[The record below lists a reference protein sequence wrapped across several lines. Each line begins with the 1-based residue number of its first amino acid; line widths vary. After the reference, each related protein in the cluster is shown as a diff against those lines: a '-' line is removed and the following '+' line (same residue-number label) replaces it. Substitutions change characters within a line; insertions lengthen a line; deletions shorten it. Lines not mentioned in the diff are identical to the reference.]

1 VHDEAS
7 SEDAK
12 AQELAAAVREIQER
26 VRSHY
31 ATATGSE
38 TPVPQPDLMAVL
50 HARDAAEAK
59 VASIGMVNPR
69 PPGFFNSLIQGVKK
83 TVARALDWH
92 VREQVEFNRASV
104 ECVNATL
111 DALNDLNRAMIRLN
125 RELKRAEEEARELA
139 DIRVHWVQWR
149 QEWERKLASTEM
161 QFLRSVA
168 ELEASFRQ
176 RTTQMESASRELAT
190 SQHRDFSVR
199 LDQVAS
205 ELNAGLLREFD
216 RLRTEHLV
224 RMHADYER
232 IIHSELR
239 LIRQR
244 LATGRG
250 DETTSLPVP
259 AGAALPAPPID
270 WLKFADRFRGTEE
283 YVKETQRFYLPH
295 FSRCHYVLDI
305 GCGRGEFLELM
316 QESGVAARGIDLNE
330 ECVAICRQKGLEAQ
344 LADVFTY
351 LDELPAGG
359 FDGIFCGQVVEHIAP
374 ERVPDLIRLMAR
386 ALQPGGVVVVETPNP
401 ESLAIFATHF
411 YIDPTHV
418 RPVPAPLLVFY
429 MEEHGL
435 GGIRVERRSPA
446 VESLPALAQ
455 LPEEVRD
462 SFFGGLDYAAIA
474 MKLS

>member
-1 VHDEAS
+1 MPDEATEES
-7 SEDAK
+7 K

-59 VASIGMVNPR
+59 VASIGIVNPR

-111 DALNDLNRAMIRLN
+111 DALNDLNRAMMRLN
-125 RELKRAEEEARELA
+125 RGLKRAEEEARELA

-176 RTTQMESASRELAT
+176 RTMQIESASGELAA

-244 LATGRG
+244 MATGRSE
-250 DETTSLPVP
+250 ETASPPVP
-259 AGAALPAPPID
+259 GNAAPPID

-283 YVKETQRFYLPH
+283 YVKDTQRFYLPH
-295 FSRCHYVLDI
+295 FSRCHYVLDV

-330 ECVAICRQKGLEAQ
+330 ECVTICRQKGLEAQ

-351 LDELPAGG
+351 LHELPAGG

-374 ERVPDLIRLMAR
+374 ERLPDLIRLMAR
-386 ALQPGGVVVVETPNP
+386 ALQPGGVLVVETPNP

-418 RPVPAPLLVFY
+418 RPVPAALLVFY
-429 MEEHGL
+429 MEEYGL
-435 GGIRVERRSPA
+435 GGIRVERRFPA

-474 MKLS
+474 TKLT

>member
-1 VHDEAS
+1 VLDPCL
-7 SEDAK
+7 
-12 AQELAAAVREIQER
+12 QAA
-26 VRSHY
+26 HH
-31 ATATGSE
+31 
-38 TPVPQPDLMAVL
+38 VL
-50 HARDAAEAK
+50 
-59 VASIGMVNPR
+59 
-69 PPGFFNSLIQGVKK
+69 SLI
-83 TVARALDWH
+83 H
-92 VREQVEFNRASV
+92 
-104 ECVNATL
+104 
-111 DALNDLNRAMIRLN
+111 I
-125 RELKRAEEEARELA
+125 
-139 DIRVHWVQWR
+139 
-149 QEWERKLASTEM
+149 
-161 QFLRSVA
+161 
-168 ELEASFRQ
+168 
-176 RTTQMESASRELAT
+176 
-190 SQHRDFSVR
+190 
-199 LDQVAS
+199 
-205 ELNAGLLREFD
+205 
-216 RLRTEHLV
+216 
-224 RMHADYER
+224 
-232 IIHSELR
+232 
-239 LIRQR
+239 
-244 LATGRG
+244 
-250 DETTSLPVP
+250 
-259 AGAALPAPPID
+259 
-270 WLKFADRFRGTEE
+270 
-283 YVKETQRFYLPH
+283 YLPH